1 MLPGILAGSATGA
14 LTNKNKLL
22 GAVTG
27 GLGGYSGAGIMNA
40 AKAAGAAMPGVT
52 SAANTTAG
60 VGVGGVIALALK
72 VTIGPI
78 GVAVGVG
85 CALYGLGRVADWW

>member
-1 MLPGILAGSATGA
+1 MKTLELNQMAFTKAG
-14 LTNKNKLL
+14 
-22 GAVTG
+22 G
-27 GLGGYSGAGIMNA
+27 GNWGDW
-40 AKAAGAAMPGVT
+40 VC
-52 SAANTTAG
+52 AG